1 MKAINKIF
9 LLAVAISAFSC
20 DDIIED
26 DIADDMVLVVSP
38 LEGAEIESNVV
49 NFQWNQL
56 DGADEYR
63 VQVYGS
69 GQNIVVDSVV
79 SSTRF
84 ICPLNAG
91 HYQWRVRGEN
101 SAYQSSYSFP
111 MGFTLIASDNLENQQ
126 MLLSNPGNGVYSN
139 LSSMIC
145 TWQQIQAADTYD
157 LELKNVNTGSV
168 VHQEAGITNTS
179 FTLTNVMLDTDGEYQ
194 WKVRAVNET
203 SATLYASRNFYI
215 DRVVPT
221 VSLNSAPVN
230 NSVQLPNIQL
240 NFTWTVPADTGIV
253 ASPVTYTIE
262 IASDAAFSNIIS
274 THGNIATASYQ
285 EIFTTT
291 GDYYWHVKT
300 KDKAGNESAYGAASK
315 FTIN

>member
-20 DDIIED
+20 DDIIEE
-26 DIADDMVLVVSP
+26 DIANDLIQVVSP

-49 NFQWNQL
+49 NFQWNAL

-69 GQNIVVDSVV
+69 GQNIVVDSIV

-84 ICPLNAG
+84 ICPLNEG

-111 MGFTLIASDNLENQQ
+111 MGFTLIATDNLENQQ
-126 MLLSNPGNGVYSN
+126 VLLSNPGNGTYSN
-139 LSSMIC
+139 LSTMIC

-157 LELKNVNTGSV
+157 LELKNVNSGSV
-168 VHQEAGITNTS
+168 VHQETGITNTS
-179 FTLTNVMLDTDGEYQ
+179 FTLNNAMLDSDGEYQ
-194 WKVRAVNET
+194 WKVRGVNET
-203 SATLYASRNFYI
+203 SATLFASRNFYI
-215 DRVVPT
+215 DRVIPT
-221 VSLNSAPVN
+221 VSLNSTPVN

-240 NFTWTVPADTGIV
+240 SFTWTVPADSGTV

-274 THGNIATASYQ
+274 THANIATAAYQ
-285 EIFTTT
+285 EIFTAT

-300 KDKAGNESAYGAASK
+300 KDKAGNESAYGTATK